1 MSVAEDGR
9 IFRSISECVHSAEFP
24 RPNLTVPL
32 VNRCDGRALHVAL
45 TSGPRRGIV
54 KTGSRVRAQIVFT
67 FEYLK
72 DQKRGFVTVLMNP
85 SMESRIRQRIEY
97 ASDELVRLIQ
107 QDGTVRTVYRLNESD
122 GLIVEET

>member
-85 SMESRIRQRIEY
+85 TDASRVRQRIDR
-97 ASDELVRLIQ
+97 AADSLVQLLQ
-107 QDGTVRTVYRLNESD
+107 HNGTAQSVYRLDESR
-122 GLIVEET
+122 GLVAED